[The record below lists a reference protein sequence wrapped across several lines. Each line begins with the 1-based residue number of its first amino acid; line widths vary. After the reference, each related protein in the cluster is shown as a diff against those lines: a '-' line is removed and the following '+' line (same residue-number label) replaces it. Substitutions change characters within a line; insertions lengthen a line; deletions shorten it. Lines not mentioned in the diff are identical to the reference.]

1 MELIEYIEVICDF
14 LRKYLENS
22 HQDGY
27 VLGISG
33 GVDSSVCAALIK
45 KAVGKEKLHCL
56 LMPIDSLPNDLEDG
70 LTLVKD
76 LDLSYNVI
84 DMSKAYHEYL
94 NEFNNNN
101 VALDASTRGNLKA
114 RMRMASLYAY
124 GQAHRCLVVGTDNM
138 DESYVGYFTKY
149 GDGGVDLLPIVY
161 LLKREVREVGRIL
174 GIRSSLVDRVPSAGL
189 YEGQTDEKEMGIT
202 YQDLDDYLSGKKVD
216 REVEK
221 RIQHLHNISEHKR
234 VAIPRPME
242 FKR

>member
-1 MELIEYIEVICDF
+1 MELIEYIEVICKF
-14 LRKYLENS
+14 LKDYLISS

-45 KAVGKEKLHCL
+45 KAIGKEKLHCL
-56 LMPIDSLPNDLEDG
+56 LMPIDSLPADLEDG

-84 DMSKAYHEYL
+84 DMSKGYHEYL
-94 NEFNNNN
+94 EEFTRNNIE
-101 VALDASTRGNLKA
+101 LDASTRGNLKA

-161 LLKREVREVGRIL
+161 LTKSEVREVGRIL
-174 GIRSSLVDRVPSAGL
+174 GIRDSLVNRIPSAGL

-202 YQDLDDYLSGKKVD
+202 YQDLDDYLLGKEINIEAK
-216 REVEK
+216 K